1 MNEIKVDLIREKSI
15 MIVGHLSGTFLGGAE
30 LSLLD
35 FVKSLVSLGRRVV
48 VIIPSEENQNYIQE
62 IKKYTKEIYF
72 ITINWL
78 TKECFPNLEIVKV
91 LAKIALNTKAEM
103 IMSNTITMREPL
115 IAARNLSIP
124 SVCIVREVPEDG
136 TKLANILNKSL
147 TQIISE
153 IHSHSDYIIANS
165 KYTLNAFYL
174 DGKSAIVRNT
184 YDENLSTLVKEAHPT
199 LNVGFL
205 GGISLE
211 KGFDDFIKIARNFE
225 SDNRIRFYGF
235 GEFKASLLPAMSAD
249 LPTNIDFFGY
259 EFRKELIYG
268 KLDLLL
274 QLSTLNETFSRV
286 TLEAMAANVPV
297 IAYNRGAL
305 AELVNNGVTG
315 FLVQPRETNE
325 VQELISHLLQHP
337 ESLLQMGRQA
347 REFAISHYSP
357 DLQKGDLQ
365 TALAAIARNHA
376 NKFSALTDFEIK
388 VSKLNRSHH
397 KEPFL
402 VGNRARLATAT
413 GVKFVTDNQLV
424 VASLLGQ
431 QLHLYEFNLDLRTS
445 KLLSTVDTQNGKELV
460 SIDTFDFNGRDL
472 LVGADCESSSIS
484 TYRIWQSTLEYIDT
498 LQVGEKPTNYIHG
511 AKFVS
516 SDPEVMAAC
525 TTDGE
530 KGITFYDKATGE
542 RLGHYSTGD
551 WGVKD
556 MAMVNLNSNE
566 FIAICTKNNVGRDL
580 QTKHTIA
587 LKFVQINKRFGEFK
601 VLSEYVFN
609 NASIETIQIRGKYI
623 YLACQSSDS
632 VIVMRHDKTS
642 IHLVD
647 ELHGFSFPHGVDI
660 SPDGKWMAVA
670 NYGSSSISIRE
681 NKYLMK

>member
-1 MNEIKVDLIREKSI
+1 MTEKSI
-15 MIVGHLSGTFLGGAE
+15 MIVGHSSGTFLGGAE

-35 FVKSLVSLGRRVV
+35 FVRSLVSLGRRVV

-62 IKKYTKEIYF
+62 IKKYTKELYI
-72 ITINWL
+72 IRINWWA
-78 TKECFPNLEIVKV
+78 KEYFPNPEIVKV
-91 LAKIALNTKAEM
+91 LSEIALNTKAEM

-115 IAARNLSIP
+115 LAARNLSIP

-136 TKLANILNKSL
+136 TKLANTLNKSL
-147 TQIISE
+147 AQIISE

-174 DGKSAIVRNT
+174 DGKTAIVRNT

-199 LNVGFL
+199 FNVGFL
-205 GGISLE
+205 GSSSLE
-211 KGFDDFIKIARNFE
+211 KGLDDLIKIARNFE
-225 SDNRIRFYGF
+225 SDNRIRFYSY
-235 GEFKASLLPAMSAD
+235 GEFIASLLPAMAAD
-249 LPTNIDFFGY
+249 LPTNIDFMGY
-259 EFRKELIYG
+259 ELRKELIYG
-268 KLDLLL
+268 KLDLVL

-305 AELVNNGVTG
+305 AELVNHGVTG

-325 VQELISHLLQHP
+325 VQELISHLLQHR
-337 ESLLQMGRQA
+337 ESLVQMGREA

-365 TALAAIARNHA
+365 TALAAITRNHA
-376 NKFSALTDFEIK
+376 KKSSTLPDFEIK

-424 VASLLGQ
+424 VASLLGR
-431 QLHLYEFNLDLRTS
+431 QLHLYEFNLGLRTS

-460 SIDTFDFNGRDL
+460 SIDAFDFNGKDL

-484 TYRIWQSTLEYIDT
+484 TYRVWHSTLEYVDT
-498 LQVGEKPTNYIHG
+498 FQVGEKPKNYIHG

-525 TTDGE
+525 ITDGE
-530 KGITFYDKATGE
+530 KGITFYDRATGE

-566 FIAICTKNNVGRDL
+566 FIAMCTKNNVGRDL
-580 QTKHTIA
+580 HTKHTIA

-601 VLSEYVFN
+601 VLSEYVFKD
-609 NASIETIQIRGKYI
+609 ASMETIQIRGEYI

-681 NKYLMK
+681 NNHLEK